1 MSTSERGNAEVVTVL
16 RAARLVAA
24 KDLRLEARTRVA
36 TAQMLPFAL
45 LVLLLFAFALD
56 PDRGVLTDAT
66 GGLFWTTVLFTSV
79 LAIQRAYAIE
89 MDHGLIDALRL
100 TGMAPAAVF
109 LGKVSSLVVQLLVLE
124 VVLGAGVA
132 VLYDARLEGWPLLV
146 VAGLAATVG
155 IASAGA
161 TYGLLA
167 ARLRQGSALLPL
179 LLLPLLTPVLIAAT
193 RGSDVALGRETGGG
207 WSWAALL
214 GVFAVAYLGL
224 GAALYGPLMDET

>member
-167 ARLRQGSALLPL
+167 ARLRQGSALLA
-179 LLLPLLTPVLIAAT
+179 PVLIAAT
-193 RGSDVALGRETGGG
+193 RAYDVALGRETGGG
-207 WSWAALL
+207 WSWTALL
-214 GVFAVAYLGL
+214 GVFAAAYLGL
-224 GAALYGPLMDET
+224 GTALYGPIMDDQ

>member
-1 MSTSERGNAEVVTVL
+1 MDELRRVA
-16 RAARLVAA
+16 RAAQLVAA
-24 KDLRLEARTRVA
+24 KDLRIERRTKVA

-56 PDRGVLTDAT
+56 PDRGVLAEAT
-66 GGLFWTTVLFTSV
+66 AGLFWTTVLFTAV
-79 LAIQRAYAIE
+79 LAIQRSFAVE
-89 MDHGLIDALRL
+89 LSNGVLDSLRL
-100 TGMAPAAVF
+100 SGLSVPGIF
-109 LGKVSSLVVQLLVLE
+109 LGKVAALFVQLAVLE
-124 VVLGAGVA
+124 VVLGLGVA
-132 VLYDARLEGWPLLV
+132 VLYDAQLGGWALLAV
-146 VAGLAATVG
+146 VALAATTG
-155 IASAGA
+155 ICAAGA
-161 TYGLLA
+161 AYGLLA

-179 LLLPLLTPVLIAAT
+179 LLLPLLAPVLIAAT